1 MAKRKRLTPAQP
13 GYLDPGETG
22 PALSRPGP
30 MISAPIAQVASEA
43 SATAALEELSTALES
58 ARREGRFIETLP
70 LGTIDPH
77 YIVRDR
83 IAQDEEEMEALAT
96 SLAARGQQSPI
107 EVVAYPA
114 PKDGFTHGLI
124 SGWRRLLAL
133 QRLEAEHGDGRFAK
147 VKALVV
153 TPDDMQDAYVAMVE
167 ENEIRANL
175 SLYERARIALRAYE
189 GGVYPT
195 LKAALNGLF
204 GSVSRSKRS
213 KINSFVPL
221 VQQLDD
227 VLSFPAA
234 ISEKRGL
241 ELSKAVQEN
250 PGFVDKLRNRLA
262 TGNRGEVQGELD
274 VLSAAIAEYQRP
286 PAPLEPRE
294 PASVPPS
301 AQPETGSVRAAE
313 ARFDPAEGRI
323 EITGEGVDEALFKAL
338 RKWLAAKA

>member
-1 MAKRKRLTPAQP
+1 M
-13 GYLDPGETG
+13 
-22 PALSRPGP
+22 
-30 MISAPIAQVASEA
+30 
-43 SATAALEELSTALES
+43 
-58 ARREGRFIETLP
+58 
-70 LGTIDPH
+70 
-77 YIVRDR
+77 
-83 IAQDEEEMEALAT
+83 
-96 SLAARGQQSPI
+96 
-107 EVVAYPA
+107 
-114 PKDGFTHGLI
+114 
-124 SGWRRLLAL
+124 
-133 QRLEAEHGDGRFAK
+133 
-147 VKALVV
+147 
-153 TPDDMQDAYVAMVE
+153 
-167 ENEIRANL
+167 
-175 SLYERARIALRAYE
+175 
-189 GGVYPT
+189 
-195 LKAALNGLF
+195 
-204 GSVSRSKRS
+204 
-213 KINSFVPL
+213 PL

-301 AQPETGSVRAAE
+301 AKPETGSVRAAE